1 MKKFQNS
8 EYLSRITENDVLNL
22 VMSEV
27 LERVGSN
34 RIESFR
40 MKIQRDFPL
49 RLWGK
54 ELIRVRL
61 RKKWRK
67 KTNNS
72 ILRSLFRRD

>member
-1 MKKFQNS
+1 MKKVQNS
-8 EYLSRITENDVLNL
+8 EYLSRITEKDVLDL

-34 RIESFR
+34 RMESFR

-54 ELIRVRL
+54 ELIHVRL

-67 KTNNS
+67 K
-72 ILRSLFRRD
+72 LRIVY

>member
-1 MKKFQNS
+1 MKKVQNS

-34 RIESFR
+34 RMESFR

-54 ELIRVRL
+54 ELIHVRL

-67 KTNNS
+67 K
-72 ILRSLFRRD
+72 LRIVY

>member
-1 MKKFQNS
+1 MKKVQNS

-27 LERVGSN
+27 LEREGSN

-54 ELIRVRL
+54 ELIHVHL

-67 KTNNS
+67 KK
-72 ILRSLFRRD
+72 LRIVY